1 MNNSLT
7 IIGAGAW
14 GSALAIALSDKFDKI
29 YLVTKDKENTE
40 SIGNQHSALSKPV
53 SSNIK
58 IGSSY
63 KVIEKSMAVIIAT
76 PSSSFSDVL
85 DVIKD
90 DIGLI
95 PLAWVTKGLDP
106 ESGSLLHETFNQ
118 KITSHFP
125 CVISGPT
132 FAAEIVEQKPAAIVV
147 ASEDKKTREFWSNI
161 IQTKTLR
168 AYTNSDIIGV
178 QVGGSVKNVLA
189 IASGIANGLGFGAN
203 TLAALITR
211 GLAEMTRL
219 GVALGADKLT
229 FQGLSGLG
237 DLILTCSDDLSRNR
251 RFGKELSKNISSDIA
266 LKNINATVEGFKA
279 LELVLKLAEKYQI
292 ELPICEQV
300 LQVTQG
306 KVSPKD
312 AVTELLLRKPS
323 DE

>member
-40 SIGNQHSALSKPV
+40 SIGNQHSALSKPF

-229 FQGLSGLG
+229 SQGLSGLG
-237 DLILTCSDDLSRNR
+237 DQILTCSDDLSRNR

-292 ELPICEQV
+292 EMPICEQV

>member
-1 MNNSLT
+1 
-7 IIGAGAW
+7 
-14 GSALAIALSDKFDKI
+14 
-29 YLVTKDKENTE
+29 
-40 SIGNQHSALSKPV
+40 
-53 SSNIK
+53 
-58 IGSSY
+58 
-63 KVIEKSMAVIIAT
+63 MAVIIAT

-229 FQGLSGLG
+229 SQGLSGLG
-237 DLILTCSDDLSRNR
+237 DQILTCSDDLSRNR

-292 ELPICEQV
+292 EMPICEQV